1 MSRLNTRRV
10 IPKVVAGVVALTVGF
25 SVALTTAHVAFA
37 ESARLEERQ
46 RVGTVNWNTPRTNS
60 KNPSAVT
67 WRLEQHNPG
76 TGAPFVVGLR
86 NASGT
91 QFARAEMNTGT
102 TAALRLDNGSTQI
115 PRGTFYLNTRVQGAC
130 GGDGCGEIHWIGT
143 LSWNL

>member
-1 MSRLNTRRV
+1 MPAAVAVAVAAV
-10 IPKVVAGVVALTVGF
+10 IGFSTALT
-25 SVALTTAHVAFA
+25 ATQAAFA
-37 ESARLEERQ
+37 ESQRLEERQ
-46 RVGTVNWNTPRTNS
+46 RVGVVSWNTPRTNS

-67 WRLEQHNPG
+67 WRLEQHVPG

-91 QFARAEMNTGT
+91 QFARAEMNTGV
-102 TAALRLDNGSTQI
+102 TAPLRLDNGSTQI

-143 LSWNL
+143 LNWNL